1 MSLYKIHC
9 DYFHSFGSI
18 RFKRYCIDLGKLCL
32 KIGLDW
38 PYEKNQ
44 TLEEFLTESNLWYTI
59 YL

>member
-1 MSLYKIHC
+1 MLQIHIK
-9 DYFHSFGSI
+9 YLHSFGTE
-18 RFKRYCIDLGKLCL
+18 RYKKYCIDLGKLCL

-44 TLEEFLTESNLWYTI
+44 TLEEFLEENNLWYTI

>member
-1 MSLYKIHC
+1 MNDNINYL
-9 DYFHSFGSI
+9 HSFGTE
-18 RFKRYCIDLGKLCL
+18 RFKQYCIDLGKLCL

-44 TLEEFLTESNLWYTI
+44 TLEEFLTENNLWYTI